1 VPEDPALAT
10 PADGRKPWILSGSF
24 DVDAHRRATRTRR
37 DATRRDANVANARP
51 VDAVEDL
58 ARADARTR
66 RESRRRE

>member
-10 PADGRKPWILSGSF
+10 PADGRKPWISDFGTSTHI
-24 DVDAHRRATRTRR
+24 DARRER
-37 DATRRDANVANARP
+37 DATRRERRERST

>member
-1 VPEDPALAT
+1 MEETLESMT
-10 PADGRKPWILSGSF
+10 STHI
-24 DVDAHRRATRTRR
+24 DARR

>member
-10 PADGRKPWILSGSF
+10 PADGRKPGMEEN
-24 DVDAHRRATRTRR
+24 VDAHRRATR
-37 DATRRDANVANARP
+37 TRRDANVANARP